1 MLSASPVAT
10 AEELAA
16 EAEKVRAMRKRL
28 QAPKCNDCEGA
39 PDLTGDFHM
48 ESWAEDER
56 EVRALKYMILSTL
69 QELSGAVHRALEK
82 EVTDAPVNETFYRT
96 LFTLGEDFAEEDLL
110 QIAYGLDDLRAQVAI
125 YGCEADADSRN

>member
-1 MLSASPVAT
+1 
-10 AEELAA
+10 
-16 EAEKVRAMRKRL
+16 
-28 QAPKCNDCEGA
+28 
-39 PDLTGDFHM
+39 M

-82 EVTDAPVNETFYRT
+82 EVTDAPVNETFYRI

-110 QIAYGLDDLRAQVAI
+110 QIAYGLDDLRAQVAV
-125 YGCEADADSRN
+125 YGSEADADSRN